1 MMKVNTKDTDS
12 LFEKGF
18 AKYTYNFGEKMIS
31 DSFNKRF
38 SFSMYPALF

>member
-18 AKYTYNFGEKMIS
+18 AKYLFNSEKKTF
-31 DSFNKRF
+31 DTW
-38 SFSMYPALF
+38 